1 MERREAP
8 TLFFFRDICSP
19 TLPLRKDSGVGG
31 GEPKCASSAGPPL
44 RQPPFSAAQR
54 ERKGQRME
62 RGYDEGSFLKT
73 HRVHRMGVGGETQ
86 AHISAL
92 ALEAAELQRERVA
105 PSSPPPQSRVPVG
118 LSTGYR
124 GELTSLTLGL
134 KGPLSW
140 EERARRSCQDQGWQP
155 IPLPIPFGSGGTHPG
170 ARSWAL
176 VKQTRG

>member
-73 HRVHRMGVGGETQ
+73 HRVHRMGVRGETQ

-92 ALEAAELQRERVA
+92 RTRGSRAAERE
-105 PSSPPPQSRVPVG
+105 
-118 LSTGYR
+118 
-124 GELTSLTLGL
+124 
-134 KGPLSW
+134 
-140 EERARRSCQDQGWQP
+140 
-155 IPLPIPFGSGGTHPG
+155 GGTKLSPSPKQSP
-170 ARSWAL
+170 SWAL
-176 VKQTRG
+176 NWLQGRTDISHPGSKRASELGRKSQEKLSRPGMAAHPTPHSFRQWWDSPRSQELSISQAD